1 MFDFM
6 KNIFYIFRGLIIL
19 INTVSKVLLKT
30 LLPLLF
36 PLILFLR
43 IKSNSGSNEEFFE
56 NIFVDSFQF
65 YLIFSADLV
74 LFAGFTGKMIG
85 ILLSQPS
92 TVEEFSN
99 KIVGIDEINYFL
111 FFIYIQIF
119 VIFSILLWTWI
130 CNGCIPYLAQLGK
143 QGKYLKQQKGKS

>member
-43 IKSNSGSNEEFFE
+43 IKSNSASNEEFFE

-74 LFAGFTGKMIG
+74 LSECAVKLRRLRRRYQART
-85 ILLSQPS
+85 
-92 TVEEFSN
+92 
-99 KIVGIDEINYFL
+99 
-111 FFIYIQIF
+111 
-119 VIFSILLWTWI
+119 
-130 CNGCIPYLAQLGK
+130 AK
-143 QGKYLKQQKGKS
+143 QS